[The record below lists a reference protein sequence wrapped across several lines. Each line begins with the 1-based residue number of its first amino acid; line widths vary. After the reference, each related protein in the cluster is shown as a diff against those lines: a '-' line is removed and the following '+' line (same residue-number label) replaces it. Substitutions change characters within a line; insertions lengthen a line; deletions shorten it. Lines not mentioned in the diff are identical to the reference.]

1 MNTITAEEANL
12 SIEVITLIGNLF
24 KDNLPL
30 LFGVLIFV
38 IIVVININKLL
49 SSLFKFLYNQIF
61 KNSEYIEFGK
71 FKIKN
76 RLKPASDTTKQQ
88 IPRMID
94 ISSFVNM
101 IDVLLSNEIE
111 NVITK
116 TIEITNAIHF
126 IEDNF
131 NNNID
136 TIFRTNFATI
146 RNMYHT
152 EFIKYICDK
161 TKFAIDK
168 IHSTREYF
176 FIDELLNETEK
187 TWLET
192 SKDITERNGFVDISQ
207 TPAKAKAYIDELND
221 CITRAIDIRK
231 LECTVITKED
241 IDNIVREISANCY
254 PALEKMFIRIGNLK
268 KAMLDKRAQKIK
280 VIETDVKTS
289 VSRVISD
296 VEHKFLCINRT
307 IPSETDKKDNKNDE
321 SDIE

>member
-1 MNTITAEEANL
+1 MNTTMPSTTILDN
-12 SIEVITLIGNLF
+12 VTLVTTIVNLF

-30 LFGVLIFV
+30 LIGVLIV
-38 IIVVININKLL
+38 IIIVVINVNKLL
-49 SSLFKFLYNQIF
+49 SNLFKFLYNHIF

-71 FKIKN
+71 LKIKN
-76 RLKPASDTTKQQ
+76 RFKPTEQNPSQKQ
-88 IPRMID
+88 RMID

-116 TIEITNAIHF
+116 TIEITNAIHS

-131 NNNID
+131 NNNIN
-136 TIFRTNFATI
+136 TIFCTNFATI

-187 TWLET
+187 TWIET

-207 TPAKAKAYIDELND
+207 TPAKAKTYIDELND
-221 CITRAIDIRK
+221 CITRVIDIRK
-231 LECTVITKED
+231 LECTVLTKDD
-241 IDNIVREISANCY
+241 IDIIVRDVSTNCY
-254 PALEKMFIRIGNLK
+254 QILEKMFVRIGNLK
-268 KAMLDKRAQKIK
+268 KVMLEKRAQKIK

-289 VSRVISD
+289 VSRVITD
-296 VEHKFLCINRT
+296 VENKFLSVSKAEFNLDRN
-307 IPSETDKKDNKNDE
+307 ENKNKE
-321 SDIE
+321 SEE

>member
-1 MNTITAEEANL
+1 MNTTMPSTTILDN
-12 SIEVITLIGNLF
+12 VTLVTTIVNLF

-30 LFGVLIFV
+30 LIGVLIV
-38 IIVVININKLL
+38 IIIVVINVNKLL
-49 SSLFKFLYNQIF
+49 SNLFKFLYNHIF

-71 FKIKN
+71 LKIKN
-76 RLKPASDTTKQQ
+76 RFKPTEQNPSQKQ
-88 IPRMID
+88 RLID

-116 TIEITNAIHF
+116 TIEITNAIHS

-131 NNNID
+131 NNNIN
-136 TIFRTNFATI
+136 TIFCTNFATI

-187 TWLET
+187 TWIET

-207 TPAKAKAYIDELND
+207 TPAKAKTYIDELND

-231 LECTVITKED
+231 LECTVLTKDD
-241 IDNIVREISANCY
+241 IDIIVRDVSTNCY
-254 PALEKMFIRIGNLK
+254 QILEKMFVRIGNLK
-268 KAMLDKRAQKIK
+268 KVMLEKRAQKIK

-289 VSRVISD
+289 VSRVITD
-296 VEHKFLCINRT
+296 VENKFLSVSKAEINLDRN
-307 IPSETDKKDNKNDE
+307 ENKNKE
-321 SDIE
+321 SEE

>member
-1 MNTITAEEANL
+1 MNPTTSTTTILDN
-12 SIEVITLIGNLF
+12 VTLVTTIVNLF

-30 LFGVLIFV
+30 LIGVLIV
-38 IIVVININKLL
+38 IIVVVINVNKLL
-49 SSLFKFLYNQIF
+49 NNLFKFLYNHIF

-71 FKIKN
+71 LKIKN
-76 RLKPASDTTKQQ
+76 RFKPIEQNPSQKQ
-88 IPRMID
+88 RMID

-116 TIEITNAIHF
+116 TIEITNAIHS

-131 NNNID
+131 NNNIN
-136 TIFRTNFATI
+136 TIFCTNFATI

-187 TWLET
+187 TWIET

-207 TPAKAKAYIDELND
+207 TPAKAKTYIDELND

-231 LECTVITKED
+231 LECTVLTKDD
-241 IDNIVREISANCY
+241 IDIIVRDVSTNCY
-254 PALEKMFIRIGNLK
+254 QILEKMFVRIGNLK
-268 KAMLDKRAQKIK
+268 KVMLEKRAQKIK

-289 VSRVISD
+289 VSRVITD
-296 VEHKFLCINRT
+296 VENKFLSVSKAEINLDRD
-307 IPSETDKKDNKNDE
+307 ENKNKE
-321 SDIE
+321 SEE

>member
-1 MNTITAEEANL
+1 MNTTMPGTTILDN
-12 SIEVITLIGNLF
+12 VTLVTTIVNLF

-30 LFGVLIFV
+30 LIGVLIV
-38 IIVVININKLL
+38 IIIVVINVNKLL
-49 SSLFKFLYNQIF
+49 SNLFKFLYNHIF

-71 FKIKN
+71 LKIKN
-76 RLKPASDTTKQQ
+76 RFKPTEQNLSQKQ
-88 IPRMID
+88 RMID

-116 TIEITNAIHF
+116 TIEITNAIHS

-131 NNNID
+131 NNNINN
-136 TIFRTNFATI
+136 IFCTNFATI

-187 TWLET
+187 TWIET

-207 TPAKAKAYIDELND
+207 TPAKAKTYIDELND

-231 LECTVITKED
+231 LECTVLTKDD
-241 IDNIVREISANCY
+241 IDIIVRDVSTNCY
-254 PALEKMFIRIGNLK
+254 QILEKMFVRIGNLK
-268 KAMLDKRAQKIK
+268 KVMLEKRAQKIK

-289 VSRVISD
+289 VSRVITD
-296 VEHKFLCINRT
+296 VENKFLSVSKAEINLDRN
-307 IPSETDKKDNKNDE
+307 ENKNKE
-321 SDIE
+321 SEE

>member
-1 MNTITAEEANL
+1 MNPTMPNTTILDN
-12 SIEVITLIGNLF
+12 VTLVTTIVNLF

-30 LFGVLIFV
+30 LIGVLIII
-38 IIVVININKLL
+38 IIVVINVNKLL
-49 SSLFKFLYNQIF
+49 NNLFKFLYNQIF

-71 FKIKN
+71 LKIKN
-76 RLKPASDTTKQQ
+76 RFKPTEQNLSQKQ
-88 IPRMID
+88 RMID

-116 TIEITNAIHF
+116 TIEITNAIHS

-131 NNNID
+131 NNNIN
-136 TIFRTNFATI
+136 TIFCTNFATI

-187 TWLET
+187 TWIET

-207 TPAKAKAYIDELND
+207 TPAKAKTYIDELND
-221 CITRAIDIRK
+221 CITRVIDIRK
-231 LECTVITKED
+231 LECTVLTKDD
-241 IDNIVREISANCY
+241 IDIIVRDVSTNCY
-254 PALEKMFIRIGNLK
+254 QILEKMFVRIGNLK
-268 KAMLDKRAQKIK
+268 KVMLEKRAQKIK

-289 VSRVISD
+289 VSRVITD
-296 VEHKFLCINRT
+296 VENKFLSVSRAEINLNRN
-307 IPSETDKKDNKNDE
+307 ENKNKE
-321 SDIE
+321 SEE

>member
-1 MNTITAEEANL
+1 MNTTMPGTTILDN
-12 SIEVITLIGNLF
+12 VTLVTTIVNLF

-30 LFGVLIFV
+30 LIGVLIV
-38 IIVVININKLL
+38 IIVVVINVNKLL
-49 SSLFKFLYNQIF
+49 NNLFKFLYNHIF

-71 FKIKN
+71 LKIKN
-76 RLKPASDTTKQQ
+76 RFKPTEQNLSQKQ
-88 IPRMID
+88 RMID

-116 TIEITNAIHF
+116 TIEITNAIHS

-131 NNNID
+131 NNNIN
-136 TIFRTNFATI
+136 TIFCTNFATI

-187 TWLET
+187 TWIET

-207 TPAKAKAYIDELND
+207 TPAKAKTYIDELND

-231 LECTVITKED
+231 LECTVLTKDD
-241 IDNIVREISANCY
+241 IDIIVRDVSTNCY
-254 PALEKMFIRIGNLK
+254 QILEKMFVRIGNLK
-268 KAMLDKRAQKIK
+268 KVMLEKRAQKIK

-289 VSRVISD
+289 VSRVITD
-296 VEHKFLCINRT
+296 VENKFLSVSKAEINLDRD
-307 IPSETDKKDNKNDE
+307 ENKNKE
-321 SDIE
+321 SEE

>member
-1 MNTITAEEANL
+1 MNTTMPSTTILDN
-12 SIEVITLIGNLF
+12 VTLVTTIVNLF

-30 LFGVLIFV
+30 LIGVLIV
-38 IIVVININKLL
+38 IIIVVINVNKLL
-49 SSLFKFLYNQIF
+49 SNLFKFLYNHIF

-71 FKIKN
+71 LKIKN
-76 RLKPASDTTKQQ
+76 RFKPTEQNPSQKQ
-88 IPRMID
+88 RLID

-116 TIEITNAIHF
+116 TIEITNAIHS

-131 NNNID
+131 NNNIN
-136 TIFRTNFATI
+136 TIFCTNFATI

-187 TWLET
+187 TWIET

-207 TPAKAKAYIDELND
+207 TPAKAKTYIDELND

-231 LECTVITKED
+231 LECTVLTKDD
-241 IDNIVREISANCY
+241 IDIIVRDVSTNCY
-254 PALEKMFIRIGNLK
+254 QILEKMFVRIGNLK
-268 KAMLDKRAQKIK
+268 KVMLEKRAQKIR

-289 VSRVISD
+289 VSRVITD
-296 VEHKFLCINRT
+296 VENKFLSVSKAEFNLDRN
-307 IPSETDKKDNKNDE
+307 ENKNKE
-321 SDIE
+321 SEE

>member
-1 MNTITAEEANL
+1 MNSITAEQANI

-30 LFGVLIFV
+30 VIGTLIFII
-38 IIVVININKLL
+38 IIVVNINALVSK
-49 SSLFKFLYNQIF
+49 LFKFLYDQVF

-76 RLKPASDTTKQQ
+76 RFKQNDVNKQQ
-88 IPRMID
+88 TPRMID

-116 TIEITNAIHF
+116 TIEITNSIHS

-187 TWLET
+187 TWIET
-192 SKDITERNGFVDISQ
+192 SKDITERNGFIDISQ
-207 TPAKAKAYIDELND
+207 TPAKAKTYIDELND

-231 LECTVITKED
+231 LECTVLTKED
-241 IDNIVREISANCY
+241 IDNIVRDISTNCY
-254 PALEKMFIRIGNLK
+254 QMLEKMFVRIGNLK
-268 KAMLDKRAQKIK
+268 KVMMDKRSQKIR

-289 VSRVISD
+289 VNRVITD
-296 VEHKFLCINRT
+296 VEHKFLSVNRT
-307 IPSETDKKDNKNDE
+307 VSNTDKSNEKIESGSKNE
-321 SDIE
+321 

>member
-1 MNTITAEEANL
+1 MNTTMPGTTILDN
-12 SIEVITLIGNLF
+12 VTLVTTIVNLF

-30 LFGVLIFV
+30 LIGVLIV
-38 IIVVININKLL
+38 IIIVVINVNKLL
-49 SSLFKFLYNQIF
+49 NNLFKFLYNHIF

-71 FKIKN
+71 LKIKN
-76 RLKPASDTTKQQ
+76 RFKPTEQNLSQKQ
-88 IPRMID
+88 RMID

-116 TIEITNAIHF
+116 TIEITNAIHS

-131 NNNID
+131 NNNIN
-136 TIFRTNFATI
+136 TIFCTNFATI

-187 TWLET
+187 TWIET

-207 TPAKAKAYIDELND
+207 TPAKAKTYIDELND

-231 LECTVITKED
+231 LECTVLTKDD
-241 IDNIVREISANCY
+241 IDIIVRDVSTNCY
-254 PALEKMFIRIGNLK
+254 QILEKMFVRIGNLK
-268 KAMLDKRAQKIK
+268 KVMLEKRAQKIK

-289 VSRVISD
+289 VSRVITD
-296 VEHKFLCINRT
+296 VENKFLSVSKAEINLDRD
-307 IPSETDKKDNKNDE
+307 ENKNKE
-321 SDIE
+321 SEE

>member
-1 MNTITAEEANL
+1 MNTTMPSTTILDN
-12 SIEVITLIGNLF
+12 VTLVTTIVNLF

-30 LFGVLIFV
+30 LIGVLIV
-38 IIVVININKLL
+38 IIIVVINVNKLL
-49 SSLFKFLYNQIF
+49 SNLFKFLYNHIF

-71 FKIKN
+71 LKIKN
-76 RLKPASDTTKQQ
+76 RFKPTEQNPSQKQ
-88 IPRMID
+88 RMID

-116 TIEITNAIHF
+116 TIEITNAIHS

-131 NNNID
+131 NNNINN
-136 TIFRTNFATI
+136 IFCTNFATI

-187 TWLET
+187 TWIET

-207 TPAKAKAYIDELND
+207 TPAKAKTYIDELND

-231 LECTVITKED
+231 LECTVLTKDD
-241 IDNIVREISANCY
+241 IDIIVRDVSTNCY
-254 PALEKMFIRIGNLK
+254 QILEKMFVRIGNLK
-268 KAMLDKRAQKIK
+268 KVMLEKRAQKIK

-289 VSRVISD
+289 VSRVITD
-296 VEHKFLCINRT
+296 VENKFLSVSKAEVYLDHN
-307 IPSETDKKDNKNDE
+307 ENKNKE
-321 SDIE
+321 SEE